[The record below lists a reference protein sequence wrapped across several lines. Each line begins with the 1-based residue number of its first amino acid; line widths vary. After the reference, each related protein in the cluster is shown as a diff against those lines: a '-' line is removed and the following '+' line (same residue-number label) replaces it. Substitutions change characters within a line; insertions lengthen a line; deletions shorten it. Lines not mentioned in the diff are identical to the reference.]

1 MYEQIVT
8 EVKDSGRGSEL
19 EAEQH
24 AHFMHTP
31 GLAKHVWCSN
41 SLVHNCH
48 SRTLQVQQ
56 CRRHSKISIFIQ
68 VPEVQDTVTGTGRV
82 VEDPRNEVSQ
92 GTTIQTESGE
102 QYRGDEAAD
111 IATQRANA
119 AKERALSEAQARCEQ
134 IQQNVDDVHPDVKK
148 SRSVGREGC
157 DRVPE
162 PQGLSG
168 GDVLAAQHR
177 RAEYVG
183 PGRVVAD
190 HGKNSQRQVTSDDNR
205 QAWYELRT
213 LLERFANGASLDIIT
228 NATVR
233 ALYEDS
239 RKDEGL
245 RESRDGPARSMS
257 SVAGYCLIE
266 PVYILY
272 GQANNRAYQV
282 HDNGH
287 QF

>member
-148 SRSVGREGC
+148 SRSVGRE
-157 DRVPE
+157 E
-162 PQGLSG
+162 PQELSG

-228 NATVR
+228 NAT
-233 ALYEDS
+233 
-239 RKDEGL
+239 
-245 RESRDGPARSMS
+245 
-257 SVAGYCLIE
+257 CLIE